1 MAETT
6 TVPAPIIVT
15 IPPLV
20 IETTPEDKAEKVKDP
35 ELLDVIVGIR
45 VKDGSP

>member
-6 TVPAPIIVT
+6 TVPAPRIVT

-20 IETTPEDKAEKVKDP
+20 METTPVDKAEKVNDP
-35 ELLDVIVGIR
+35 ELLDVIVEIR
-45 VKDGSP
+45 LKDGSP